1 MYKKDITSQGLYE
14 LYLPTSGY
22 QSLVQ
27 WGSLKSSCVRT
38 RGFKSRIR
46 HKKEKEKKN
55 SLVTKAWSNG
65 GASRALVFALV
76 GSNPTSDRMST
87 VTKFFNVLVTMS
99 LWLNG

>member
-1 MYKKDITSQGLYE
+1 MSM
-14 LYLPTSGY
+14 SGY

-38 RGFKSRIR
+38 RGFKSRTR
-46 HKKEKEKKN
+46 HQIKMIEC
-55 SLVTKAWSNG
+55 SLITKAWSNG

-76 GSNPTSDRMST
+76 GSNPTSD
-87 VTKFFNVLVTMS
+87 KDNFLFKS

>member
-1 MYKKDITSQGLYE
+1 M
-14 LYLPTSGY
+14 SGY

-38 RGFKSRIR
+38 RGFKSRTRQDVLSDTIFLM
-46 HKKEKEKKN
+46 
-55 SLVTKAWSNG
+55 SLTCLITKAWSNG

-76 GSNPTSDRMST
+76 GSNPTSDNDNYF
-87 VTKFFNVLVTMS
+87 KS